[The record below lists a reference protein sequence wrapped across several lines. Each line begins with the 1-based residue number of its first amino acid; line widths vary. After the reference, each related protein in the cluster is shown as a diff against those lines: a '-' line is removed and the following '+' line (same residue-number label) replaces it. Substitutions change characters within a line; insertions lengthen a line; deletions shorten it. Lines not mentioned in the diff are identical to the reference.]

1 MMPRPPRHRRI
12 AVITG
17 TRAEY
22 GLLRTTIR
30 AVQRHPRLQLQLVA
44 TGMHLVRKFG
54 STVRQIEA
62 DGFRVAAR
70 VPMQRGTD
78 DALDQAEGL
87 ARGVR
92 GIARFLREARSDIV
106 LVLGDRIEAMAG
118 ALAGVT
124 TGRIVAHVHGGD
136 VAPGDLDDALR
147 HAITK
152 LAHLHLPATRASM
165 RRVVRMGERREHV
178 FLVGAPGLDELA
190 SILRAHA
197 RAPQRSGHALIVHH
211 PCGRSAKI
219 EARVMRDLLASVE
232 RHGLR
237 RLIVYPNSDRGHQGV
252 IRAIRDHAARSRPGE
267 VSVFRSLPR
276 DEFVRCLSAADVLVG
291 NSSSGIIEAP
301 FVGTPSVNVGA
312 RQTGREPGG
321 ASVIHVDENSRS
333 ISAALARALRTRN
346 RRPAHSVYG
355 DGHAG
360 RKIAEILASIE
371 ISEELRRKQIA
382 WT

>member
-1 MMPRPPRHRRI
+1 MPRPPRRRRI

-30 AVQRHPRLQLQLVA
+30 AIQRHKRLRLQLAA

-54 STVRQIEA
+54 LTVRQIEA
-62 DGFRVAAR
+62 DGFPLAAR
-70 VPMQRGTD
+70 VLMQRGTD

-87 ARGVR
+87 ARGIR
-92 GIARFLREARSDIV
+92 GIARFLQDAGSDIV

-152 LAHLHLPATRASM
+152 LAHVHLTATRASM
-165 RRVVRMGERREHV
+165 RRVLQMGERRAHV

-190 SILRAHA
+190 SLLHEHA
-197 RAPQRSGHALIVHH
+197 RPLQPTGDALIVHH
-211 PCGRSAKI
+211 PCGRSAED
-219 EARVMRDLLASVE
+219 EARVMRDLLGAVK
-232 RHGLR
+232 RQGHR
-237 RLIVYPNSDRGHQGV
+237 RLIVYPNSDRGHEGV
-252 IRAIRDHAARSRPGE
+252 IAAIRDHAARSRPGE

-276 DEFVRCLSAADVLVG
+276 DEFVRCLISADVLVG

-321 ASVIHVDENSRS
+321 PSVFHADENPKS
-333 ISAALARALRTRN
+333 IGQALARALRSRR
-346 RRPAHSVYG
+346 RRPAFSVYG

-360 RKIAEILASIE
+360 QRIAEILAQIE
-371 ISEELRRKQIA
+371 TCDDLRRKRIA
-382 WT
+382 YE

>member
-1 MMPRPPRHRRI
+1 MPRPPRRRRI

-30 AVQRHPRLQLQLVA
+30 AIQLHPRLQLQLVA

-62 DGFRVAAR
+62 DGFPISAR

-92 GIARFLREARSDIV
+92 GIARFLQEAGSDIV

-152 LAHLHLPATRASM
+152 LAHVHLAATRASM
-165 RRVVRMGERREHV
+165 RRVLRMGERKEHV

-190 SILRAHA
+190 SFSLERARPH
-197 RAPQRSGHALIVHH
+197 QRTGTALIVQH
-211 PCGRSAKI
+211 PCGRSAEI
-219 EARVMRDLLASVE
+219 ETRVTRHVLAAVE
-232 RHGLR
+232 RQELR
-237 RLIVYPNSDRGHQGV
+237 CLIVYPNSDRGHAGV
-252 IRAIRDHAARSRPGE
+252 ITAIQEHAARSRPGE

-276 DEFVRCLSAADVLVG
+276 EEFARCLITSDVLVG

-321 ASVIHVDENSRS
+321 PSVIHADENLKS
-333 ISAALARALRTRN
+333 ISDALARALRTRI
-346 RRPAHSVYG
+346 RRAARSAYG
-355 DGHAG
+355 DGQAG
-360 RKIAEILASIE
+360 RRIADILAEIELSDD
-371 ISEELRRKQIA
+371 LRRKRIA
-382 WT
+382 WA

>member
-1 MMPRPPRHRRI
+1 MPRPPRRRRI

-30 AVQRHPRLQLQLVA
+30 AIQRHPRLQLQLAA

-62 DGFRVAAR
+62 DGFPIAAR

-78 DALDQAEGL
+78 DPLDQAEGL

-92 GIARFLREARSDIV
+92 GIARFLQEAESDVV

-118 ALAGVT
+118 ALAGVA

-152 LAHLHLPATRASM
+152 LAHLHLTATRASM
-165 RRVVRMGERREHV
+165 RRVLRMGERRAHV

-190 SILRAHA
+190 SLLREQA
-197 RAPQRSGHALIVHH
+197 RPHQRSGNALIVHH
-211 PCGRSAKI
+211 PCGRSAEV
-219 EARVMRDLLASVE
+219 EARVMRDLLGAVE
-232 RHGLR
+232 RQGLR
-237 RLIVYPNSDRGHQGV
+237 RLIVYPNSDRGHEGV
-252 IRAIRDHAARSRPGE
+252 IAAIRDHAAGSRPGE
-267 VSVFRSLPR
+267 VRVFRSLPR
-276 DEFVRCLSAADVLVG
+276 DEFVPCLITTDALVG

-321 ASVIHVDENSRS
+321 SSVFHADESSRS
-333 ISAALARALRTRN
+333 IRDALTRAQRSRR
-346 RRPAHSVYG
+346 RRPAFSVYG
-355 DGHAG
+355 DGQAG
-360 RKIAEILASIE
+360 QRIADILAKLE
-371 ISEELRRKQIA
+371 ICDDLRRKRIA
-382 WT
+382 YE